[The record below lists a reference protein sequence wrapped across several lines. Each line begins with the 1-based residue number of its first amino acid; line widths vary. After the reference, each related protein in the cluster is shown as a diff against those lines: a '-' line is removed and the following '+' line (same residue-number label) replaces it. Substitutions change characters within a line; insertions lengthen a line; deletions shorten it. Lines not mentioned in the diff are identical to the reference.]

1 MSIQSPLYRFDRMI
15 LDSYTIKTRLMSRL
29 LNSKYYVYDY
39 TSAVPCD
46 SIIVKLEVNSEELVI
61 TINKSEMKL
70 EVRSVVTKSNGS
82 ISTYEL
88 WKDWLSEKS
97 LSRSC
102 DLVKEYIEEVMD
114 VGYNSVNLYSP
125 AVDFYYE
132 K

>member
-1 MSIQSPLYRFDRMI
+1 MSIQSPLYRFDGMI
-15 LDSYTIKTRLMSRL
+15 LDSYTIKVRLMSRL
-29 LNSKYYVYDY
+29 INSKYHVYDY
-39 TSAVPCD
+39 TSVAPCD
-46 SIIVKLEVNSEELVI
+46 SVIVKLEGNSEELVI

-88 WKDWLSEKS
+88 WKDCLSEES

-102 DLVKEYIEEVMD
+102 DLVEEYLEEVMD
-114 VGYNSVNLYSP
+114 VGYTNVNLYSP